1 MGKFEDKVK
10 EIEGKI
16 DNTKTSMDDV
26 DFRGV
31 SEDRVIIY
39 YLRQI
44 LKELQKR

>member
-16 DNTKTSMDDV
+16 DSPRASLDAVN
-26 DFRGV
+26 FRGV
-31 SEDRVIIY
+31 PENQVIIY